1 MSCSTRRPRIAIPGS
16 SSPSRT
22 MARTSLRKFRNR
34 YTWSVT
40 TTALNPTSTGSQ
52 AGASPSEKRVL
63 LLKPRGFCAGVVR
76 AIDIVRIALETFG
89 APIYVRRE
97 IVHNRYVVNELAEK
111 GAIFVHEIEEVPD
124 GARVIYSAHGV
135 SPAVRESSKERHLKV
150 IDATCPL
157 VTKVHIEAV
166 KFAQQGYS
174 LVLIGHRDHDEIE
187 GTLGEAPNV
196 TQVVSNVAD
205 VEALQVPDPN
215 RVAYLT
221 QTTLSLDEARDI
233 IHALKTKYPN
243 IAGPHSQDICYAT
256 ENRQVAVRNVAHNAD
271 LVLVVGS
278 TNSSNSNR
286 LVEVSR
292 NLGTIGYLIDNYQ
305 AINSEWLKGV
315 TSVAVTAGAS
325 APEILVQG
333 VIDYLRQN
341 GFSRVEE
348 VEVMPENV
356 RFGLPPEI
364 VQAIGSASGDHSVA
378 VQ

>member
-1 MSCSTRRPRIAIPGS
+1 MTTSVLEPTSNGNQPE
-16 SSPSRT
+16 SSPST
-22 MARTSLRKFRNR
+22 
-34 YTWSVT
+34 
-40 TTALNPTSTGSQ
+40 
-52 AGASPSEKRVL
+52 KRVL

-76 AIDIVRIALETFG
+76 AIDIVNIALETFG

-124 GARVIYSAHGV
+124 GQRVIYSAHGV
-135 SPAVRESSKERHLKV
+135 SPAVRDDSKARHLKV

-166 KFAQQGYS
+166 KFAKQGYS

-187 GTLGEAPNV
+187 GTLGEAPDV
-196 TQVVSNVAD
+196 TQVVSNVDEVA
-205 VEALQVPDPN
+205 ALRVPDPGH
-215 RVAYLT
+215 VAYLT

-233 IHALKTKYPN
+233 IHALKIKFPN
-243 IAGPHSQDICYAT
+243 IVGPHSQDICYAT
-256 ENRQVAVRNVAHNAD
+256 ENRQVAVRNVAHSAG

-292 NLGTIGYLIDNYQ
+292 NLGTVGYLIDNSQ
-305 AINSEWLKGV
+305 AIDPAWLEGIS
-315 TSVAVTAGAS
+315 TVAVTAGAS
-325 APEILVQG
+325 APEILVED
-333 VIDYLRQN
+333 VVNYLRQS
-341 GFSRVEE
+341 GFSNVEE

-364 VQAIGSASGDHSVA
+364 VQAIDSAGGAQPISVG
-378 VQ
+378 

>member
-1 MSCSTRRPRIAIPGS
+1 MYSAGLDCEELEDID
-16 SSPSRT
+16 SPS
-22 MARTSLRKFRNR
+22 TSTFLLPIF
-34 YTWSVT
+34 TAPVGILGDVT
-40 TTALNPTSTGSQ
+40 TTVLESIPNGNHSDAPSSQ
-52 AGASPSEKRVL
+52 KRVL

-76 AIDIVRIALETFG
+76 AIDIVKIALETFG

-111 GAIFVHEIEEVPD
+111 GAIFVHEIDDVPD
-124 GARVIYSAHGV
+124 GQRVIYSAHGV
-135 SPAVRESSKERHLKV
+135 SPAVRERSKGRNLRV

-166 KFAQQGYS
+166 KFARDGYS

-187 GTLGEAPNV
+187 GTLGEAPDV
-196 TQVVSNVAD
+196 TQVVSNVAE
-205 VEALQVPDPN
+205 VAQLNVPDPN

-233 IHALKTKYPN
+233 IHALKEKYPN
-243 IAGPHSQDICYAT
+243 IVGPHSQDICYAT
-256 ENRQVAVRNVAHNAD
+256 ENRQVAVRNVAHDAG

-292 NLGTIGYLIDNYQ
+292 NLGTVGYLIDNSQ
-305 AINSEWLKGV
+305 AIDPKWLEGV
-315 TSVAVTAGAS
+315 NTVAVTAGAS
-325 APEILVQG
+325 APEVLVED
-333 VIDYLRQN
+333 VVNYLRLN
-341 GFSRVEE
+341 GFDRVEE

-364 VQAIGSASGDHSVA
+364 VQAIGSAGGAQTLSVN
-378 VQ
+378 